1 MKSAALFLGFSFF
14 ILFACKNDPS
24 SMTSSD
30 NRPDSLKTTTSSAD
44 VEDFEKLDHDFN
56 ITPEGSRLFF
66 KGFFQNRLTDAAMT
80 INKGTLHIA
89 GGVISRASFNL
100 DLRTIEMIANR
111 NEGLE
116 TFMKGSS
123 AFNMEKFPNGSFVM
137 EECIKAVN
145 DQDATHIIK
154 GKLQLRGET
163 IPVNVRARI
172 DYRPKYI
179 TILTDQIVIKS
190 SDLGIKVA
198 DPSQENIYFSL
209 TVNGELF

>member
-1 MKSAALFLGFSFF
+1 MKSAALFLGFFL
-14 ILFACKNDPS
+14 ILYACKNDPS
-24 SMTSSD
+24 SMASAES
-30 NRPDSLKTTTSSAD
+30 RPDSLTTTTSSAD
-44 VEDFEKLDHDFN
+44 VADFEKLDHDFN

-66 KGFFQNRLTDAAMT
+66 KGFFQNQLTDAAMT

-89 GGVISRASFNL
+89 GGVITQASFNL
-100 DLRTIEMIANR
+100 DLRTIEMVANR
-111 NEGLE
+111 NESRE
-116 TFMKGSS
+116 AFMKGRN
-123 AFNMEKFPNGSFVM
+123 AFNMEKFPNGSFVL

-154 GKLQLRGET
+154 GKLQLKGESL
-163 IPVNVRARI
+163 PVNVRARI

-179 TILTDQIVIKS
+179 TILTDQIVIKA
-190 SDLGIKVA
+190 SDLGIKPA